1 MSDRKKLMQPA
12 TQINNH
18 NQPNQMGNTT
28 NKTTIENVYEEEK
41 ALEDYIQ
48 DTTRA
53 GVEAQIPRIGMLD
66 EELARWGAYGSAAM
80 QSPRIGILDE
90 IEDKEIARL
99 GAYGGRAV
107 GEAGGGG
114 APALMDTINTST
126 TIEDRIRIL
135 SGEMIR
141 RGLETEESFKR
152 LRSYEKKRNE
162 YRCLMEELAR
172 YYDRQTALGL
182 PIEQPVLKTGV
193 YMHHVILL

>member
-1 MSDRKKLMQPA
+1 MQPA

-18 NQPNQMGNTT
+18 NQSNQMGNTT
-28 NKTTIENVYEEEK
+28 NNNINSNKTIEDVYEEEK
-41 ALEDYIQ
+41 DAREYGAS
-48 DTTRA
+48 T
-53 GVEAQIPRIGMLD
+53 D
-66 EELARWGAYGSAAM
+66 ETIT
-80 QSPRIGILDE
+80 RIGILDE
-90 IEDKEIARL
+90 IEDKEIARW
-99 GAYGGRAV
+99 GASSGGVYGGRA
-107 GEAGGGG
+107 GGG

-126 TIEDRIRIL
+126 PIEDRIRIL

-172 YYDRQTALGL
+172 YYDRQTVLGL
-182 PIEQPVLKTGV
+182 PIEQPVLKTGI

>member
-1 MSDRKKLMQPA
+1 
-12 TQINNH
+12 
-18 NQPNQMGNTT
+18 MGNTST
-28 NKTTIENVYEEEK
+28 TTIEDVYEEEK
-41 ALEDYIQ
+41 
-48 DTTRA
+48 DTREYGA
-53 GVEAQIPRIGMLD
+53 SADEIINRIGILD
-66 EELARWGAYGSAAM
+66 EIEDAEIARWGRAVGEAGGGGAPAEDEEIARCGAYGSEAT

-90 IEDKEIARL
+90 IEDKEIARR
-99 GAYGGRAV
+99 GAYGGQSPRMGA
-107 GEAGGGG
+107 
-114 APALMDTINTST
+114 APALMDKINTST

-135 SGEMIR
+135 STEMIR

-193 YMHHVILL
+193 YMQHVILL